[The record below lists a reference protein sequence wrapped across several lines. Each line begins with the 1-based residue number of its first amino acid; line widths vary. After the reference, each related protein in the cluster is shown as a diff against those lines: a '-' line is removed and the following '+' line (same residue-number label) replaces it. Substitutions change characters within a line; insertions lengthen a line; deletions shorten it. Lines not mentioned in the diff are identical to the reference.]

1 MGIEGPGSFGLR
13 PTAPPSDPNST
24 AKAMNHEP
32 TDTDTQ
38 RRTAALVRSIDIG
51 APSSLHDS
59 VRELT
64 TAAERRGGSWSRRAQ
79 GALPRP
85 SALLVGALASA
96 AGLAVVLILAL
107 GSSGPG
113 VPTVLQASVLG
124 MRPASTVA
132 PEENPHAPGQLA
144 ISAAGIAYPY
154 WNRRFGWQTAGAR
167 SDTLGGRMVTT
178 VFYANSAGRRIGYS
192 IVAGRALPIPGG
204 GQAAVW
210 HGTRFDVL
218 HTGASTVVTWR
229 RAGHTCILVG
239 SKVSAKTLLTL
250 ADWQAA

>member
-1 MGIEGPGSFGLR
+1 MGVLCNGS
-13 PTAPPSDPNST
+13 
-24 AKAMNHEP
+24 AKAMNHES

-51 APSSLHDS
+51 APASLHDS

-64 TAAERRGGSWSRRAQ
+64 TAAVRQRGSWSGRARV
-79 GALPRP
+79 ALPRP

-96 AGLAVVLILAL
+96 AGLVVVLILAL
-107 GSSGPG
+107 GSSGPTA
-113 VPTVLQASVLG
+113 PTVLQASLLG
-124 MRPASTVA
+124 LRQASTGA

-144 ISAAGIAYPY
+144 ISADGIAYPY

-167 SDTLGGRMVTT
+167 SDTLGGRQVTT
-178 VFYANSAGRRIGYS
+178 VFYANSAGQRIGYS
-192 IVAGRALPIPGG
+192 IVAGGALAIPGEG
-204 GQAAVW
+204 HAAVW

-218 HTGASTVVTWR
+218 HPGGSTVVTWR
-229 RAGHTCILVG
+229 RDGHTCILVG

-250 ADWQAA
+250 ANWQTA